1 MRKQTHIQA
10 CLCTCMHA
18 YLHEHP
24 RSQFGYQ
31 HGGHGGMHGG
41 GGGVGGSGGM
51 IPVHMKL
58 PIGGAGI
65 EGGFL
70 PPLSG
75 LGSLSSQSPFTKPA
89 ATPSLMPGLGG
100 LSAGMIG
107 GISRLTSAVSS
118 GVSAAGGMG
127 SQSSMSDTA
136 GAWSR
141 LYR

>member
-1 MRKQTHIQA
+1 
-10 CLCTCMHA
+10 
-18 YLHEHP
+18 
-24 RSQFGYQ
+24 
-31 HGGHGGMHGG
+31 MHGA

-136 GAWSR
+136 SAWSR